1 MAMLNSPDLQA
12 LLSMGVALTVAK
24 LCSVWLHV
32 ELVLLGIA
40 LVSCL
45 AIECIHM
52 PNTFLCSKEKYIY
65 RKYTYGK
72 LNHASCSF
80 MG

>member
-40 LVSCL
+40 LVSCWQL
-45 AIECIHM
+45 NVFICPIPFFVVKKNIFIENILM
-52 PNTFLCSKEKYIY
+52 EN
-65 RKYTYGK
+65 
-72 LNHASCSF
+72 
-80 MG
+80 